1 MFEINPYVAGL
12 LTAYAAFLLSIV
24 SPGPNFLAILGTS
37 MGAGRKAGMALALGV
52 SLGSVCWAT
61 LTVLG
66 ISAILTK
73 IAGFLIFVK
82 IVGGCYL
89 LFLAFKAFRQAA
101 RRQDME
107 AKKVDAG
114 EKTPFGY
121 FRQGLLVQMTN
132 PKALLAWIAITSL
145 GLQTNAPAWV
155 SVALVVGTGTLGV
168 VVHLFYALA
177 FSSTPALNTYK
188 RARRG
193 IQATLGL
200 FFTLAGLKLLSSRL
214 S

>member
-1 MFEINPYVAGL
+1 MLDINPYVAGL
-12 LTAYAAFLLSIV
+12 LTAYAAFLLSII

-37 MGAGRKAGMALALGV
+37 MGAGRKAGIALALGV
-52 SLGSVCWAT
+52 SLGSVFWAT

-66 ISAILTK
+66 VSAVLTAF
-73 IAGFLIFVK
+73 AGFLTVVK

-101 RRQDME
+101 RRQDMDV
-107 AKKVDAG
+107 AQVNAG
-114 EKTPFGY
+114 EKTAFGY

-145 GLQTNAPAWV
+145 GLQTNAPGWV
-155 SVALVVGTGTLGV
+155 SIALVIGTGTLGV
-168 VVHLFYALA
+168 AVHLSYALA
-177 FSSTPALNTYK
+177 FSSTPALNTYR

-193 IQATLGL
+193 IQATLGA
-200 FFTLAGLKLLSSRL
+200 FFTLAGLKLLSAKL
-214 S
+214 